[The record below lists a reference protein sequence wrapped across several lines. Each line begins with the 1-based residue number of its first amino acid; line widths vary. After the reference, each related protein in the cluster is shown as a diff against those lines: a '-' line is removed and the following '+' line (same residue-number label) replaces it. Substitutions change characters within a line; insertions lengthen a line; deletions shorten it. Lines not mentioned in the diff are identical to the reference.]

1 MIVFRT
7 TGVKVK
13 ILRRINRNAFVI
25 QYGEGSITSCF
36 TKDLFFLN

>member
-7 TGVKVK
+7 TGVNVK
-13 ILRRINRNAFVI
+13 ILRRINENAFVI

-36 TKDLFFLN
+36 DTDLIYLN